1 MVNHAR
7 VGIYRNPAIRGNAHI
22 LFDGF
27 TIATDRGSAEGNA
40 YAGPNATGGDNG
52 GGQAKRR
59 VWMRTRGA
67 PLHTAGSRW
76 GRVVRIYGGV
86 RRGRTGAARR
96 SVAIQMRYHGRWEW
110 LARTWVHRNGRFYIA
125 ANIDPSLNG
134 KRVKLRAVVAG
145 IGHSKPLIAQI

>member
-1 MVNHAR
+1 
-7 VGIYRNPAIRGNAHI
+7 
-22 LFDGF
+22 
-27 TIATDRGSAEGNA
+27 
-40 YAGPNATGGDNG
+40 
-52 GGQAKRR
+52 
-59 VWMRTRGA
+59 
-67 PLHTAGSRW
+67 
-76 GRVVRIYGGV
+76 VVRIYGGV